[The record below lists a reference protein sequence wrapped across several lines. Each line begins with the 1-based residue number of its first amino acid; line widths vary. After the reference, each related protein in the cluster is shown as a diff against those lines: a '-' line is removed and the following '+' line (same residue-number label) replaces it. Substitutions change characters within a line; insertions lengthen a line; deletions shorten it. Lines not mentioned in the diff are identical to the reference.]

1 MRGDC
6 QETYYNL
13 GRAMHQLALFP
24 QAIFYYQ
31 KVRVA
36 VCVRTRAQVLDMP
49 MPNVQVPPAA
59 QTQTATGGG
68 ANTTAPLDDSPL
80 TRVYDMRPAAAHN
93 LALIYKHADNFVMAQ
108 KVLRE
113 YCTV

>member
-1 MRGDC
+1 
-6 QETYYNL
+6 
-13 GRAMHQLALFP
+13 MHQLALFP

-36 VCVRTRAQVLDMP
+36 MCTCMCACAQVLGMP
-49 MPNVQVPPAA
+49 VPNVQVPPAA
-59 QTQTATGGG
+59 HTQTATGGG
-68 ANTTAPLDDSPL
+68 APTTIPLDNSPL